1 MDIVER
7 TSKEDLAMLRIRE
20 LMNREVVS
28 LDPQATVAEAL
39 QLCTERRIRHVPV
52 LEEGRLVGIV
62 SDRDLREAGS
72 HTAGEEAVEQ
82 AAELMEVRLADVMS
96 REVLTAHPQDPVGY
110 AARQMESYRINALPV
125 VEEPVESMEGSA
137 SLGAHSES
145 ELLGMVTS
153 TDLMRALAALTG
165 VGEFGSQVEVQVP
178 DRPGIVAEVVGEI
191 QDSGQDIEGVL
202 SSPERRA
209 GNRTL
214 LVRVAISDPQVVV
227 EGLQLAGYAAS
238 PVIVPDRPPGG

>member
-1 MDIVER
+1 
-7 TSKEDLAMLRIRE
+7 MLRIRE

-28 LDPQATVAEAL
+28 LAPQATVAEAL
-39 QLCTERRIRHVPV
+39 QLCTERRIRHVPI

-72 HTAGEEAVEQ
+72 QVGGDEEAAEQ
-82 AAELMEVRLADVMS
+82 TVALMEIKVAEVMS
-96 REVLTAHPQDPVGY
+96 RGVITAHPQDPVGY
-110 AARQMESYRINALPV
+110 AARQMEGYRINALPV
-125 VEEPVESMEGSA
+125 VEEPPVESMEGA
-137 SLGAHSES
+137 SPGAQSGS

-165 VGEFGSQVEVQVP
+165 VGEFGSQVEIQVP
-178 DRPGIVAEVVGEI
+178 DRQGVVAEVVAEI
-191 QDSGQDIEGVL
+191 HESGQDVESVL
-202 SSPERRA
+202 TSPERRA

-214 LVRVAISDPQVVV
+214 LVRLAVSDPQVVV
-227 EGLQLAGYAAS
+227 ESLELAGYAAT